1 MLNLEVFSVVLVDFS
16 KSMEQIEYLTH
27 HFQSKALQV
36 LLLDLLLQDI
46 LQLLK
51 YNSVI
56 IFSLLSIKL
65 SIRLLSIDLDQEDN
79 LIVQVLHLELHGV
92 LLVMVLF
99 IIHNLLKLIL
109 LILLDLKQLFLEIQ
123 FKQRAYYWHLLEIQ
137 TL

>member
-1 MLNLEVFSVVLVDFS
+1 MLNLEVFSVVLVDFL

-27 HFQSKALQV
+27 HFQNKASQV
-36 LLLDLLLQDI
+36 SLLDLLLQDI

-65 SIRLLSIDLDQEDN
+65 SIRLLNIDLDQEDN
-79 LIVQVLHLELHGV
+79 LIVQVLHSELHGV

-99 IIHNLLKLIL
+99 TIHNLLKLIL
-109 LILLDLKQLFLEIQ
+109 LILLDLKLLFLEIQ
-123 FKQRAYYWHLLEIQ
+123 FKRRVYCWHLLEIQ
-137 TL
+137 IL